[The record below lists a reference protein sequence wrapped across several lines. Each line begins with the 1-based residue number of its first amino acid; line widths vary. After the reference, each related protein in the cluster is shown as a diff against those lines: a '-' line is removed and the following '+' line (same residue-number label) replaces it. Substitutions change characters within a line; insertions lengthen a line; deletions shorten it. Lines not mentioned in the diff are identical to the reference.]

1 MSFAPS
7 DKVLA
12 LRARL
17 ERFMDEHIYP
27 VEHAYYEFVEDQNN
41 LWQYP
46 PFFEDLKRDARGV
59 R

>member
-7 DKVLA
+7 EKVLA

-41 LWQYP
+41 PWQYP
-46 PFFEDLKRDARGV
+46 PFFEDLKRDAKGV